1 MKCKYHFSK
10 SPLTLFPP
18 FLREQNLTE
27 RGGEMK
33 LPTFF
38 TALDS
43 CGGKNGIT
51 FPPLPTLPH
60 ECCANP
66 AQMGYLEVT
75 QPRALEVSQS
85 KTVSLSNS
93 FPLVSSLNSA
103 KGTRNAT
110 QMGAC
115 LPQAPLHMQKE
126 THVKST
132 SWWCERTSKQPH
144 FSMCSVKSYGPISCS
159 FLPFPAAC
167 TTKRFQCSR

>member
-1 MKCKYHFSK
+1 MFLPGKD
-10 SPLTLFPP
+10 SPCYLIVLKDKPPAQLLPSSCPPVQGCEVQILFLKEPPHILPP

-27 RGGEMK
+27 RGGEME

-43 CGGKNGIT
+43 CGGKNGIM
-51 FPPLPTLPH
+51 FPH

-66 AQMGYLEVT
+66 AQMGSLEVT

-85 KTVSLSNS
+85 KTISLSNS

-110 QMGAC
+110 
-115 LPQAPLHMQKE
+115 
-126 THVKST
+126 
-132 SWWCERTSKQPH
+132 
-144 FSMCSVKSYGPISCS
+144 
-159 FLPFPAAC
+159 
-167 TTKRFQCSR
+167 